1 MLLYTLQA
9 IDSFVKLIQ
18 VLGGFSRYDIIN
30 TETTKDAFLLILSCG
45 RILSLGSPALYY
57 AGTDRLQI
65 VGVGSLHVEIPIGG
79 WVLCPSDPFFV
90 HQEEKPAEERRP
102 KIIERHRKLM

>member
-18 VLGGFSRYDIIN
+18 VLEGFSRYDIIN
-30 TETTKDAFLLILSCG
+30 TKTTKDAFLLILSCG
-45 RILSLGSPALYY
+45 RILSLGSPALQY

-65 VGVGSLHVEIPIGG
+65 VGVGSLHVEIPLVVG
-79 WVLCPSDPFFV
+79 CFV
-90 HQEEKPAEERRP
+90 RLILFLFIKRRSRP
-102 KIIERHRKLM
+102 KKEEQRSSNAIES

>member
-30 TETTKDAFLLILSCG
+30 TKTTKDAFLLILSCG

-65 VGVGSLHVEIPIGG
+65 VGVGSLHVEIPL
-79 WVLCPSDPFFV
+79 VVRCFV
-90 HQEEKPAEERRP
+90 RLILFLFIKRRSRP
-102 KIIERHRKLM
+102 KKEEQRSSNAIES